1 MANGKQSSTSSRA
14 TRDVRFQQY
23 LNASYSA
30 NTKLA
35 YASDLKHFKR
45 WGGKL
50 PSTPTVIAR
59 YLAAHAE
66 THAYATLSR
75 RLAAIHTAHVERGL
89 RSPVRTDL
97 VRATLKGIR
106 RTLRPRQRQVKPLL
120 KTHLTAMQRHMHGLA
135 GERDRALL
143 LVGFFGALRR
153 SEIAKLELRDVEF
166 TKRGLMVHIR
176 YSKTD
181 QEGVGRDV
189 FIPQNKARLCAIA
202 ALQRWLRA
210 SCIKDGAIFRRVTA
224 HSTVGESAITAG
236 AVASI
241 VKRYVSKIGLDA
253 SAYSGHSLR
262 AGLVTSAAAAGPAS
276 WQIRKQTGHKSDA
289 MVARYIRQAEL
300 YSNNV
305 ARLVM

>member
-1 MANGKQSSTSSRA
+1 MCLPSRRNA
-14 TRDVRFQQY
+14 QFQQY
-23 LNASYSA
+23 LDASYSE
-30 NTKLA
+30 NTKAA
-35 YASDLKHFKR
+35 YASDVEHFKL

-50 PSTPTVIAR
+50 PSTPSTIAR
-59 YLAAHAE
+59 YLAAQAN

-75 RLAAIHTAHVERGL
+75 RLAAIHNVHIAKGL

-106 RTLRPRQRQVKPLL
+106 RTLRPRQRRVKPLL
-120 KTHLTAMQRHMHGLA
+120 KTHLAAMQRHMKGLS
-135 GERDRALL
+135 GQRDRALL
-143 LVGFFGALRR
+143 LVGFFGAMRR
-153 SEIAKLELRDVEF
+153 SEIAKLEVRDVEF
-166 TKRGLMVHIR
+166 SKSGMVVHIR
-176 YSKTD
+176 HSKTD

-189 FIPQNKARLCAIA
+189 FIPKGKGRLCAVA
-202 ALQRWLRA
+202 ALQRWMRT
-210 SCIKDGAIFRRVTA
+210 SCIGSGALFRRITA
-224 HSTVGESAITAG
+224 YSTVGKNAITAG

-241 VKRYVSKIGLDA
+241 VKRHVSRIGLDA

-262 AGLVTSAAAAGPAS
+262 AGLVTSAAAAGAAS

-289 MVARYIRQAEL
+289 MVARYIREAEL